1 MSRISARRVAGTSV
15 AAIALSTALAGP
27 AFAHVTVSSASAAK
41 GGFSA
46 MTFRVPTEK
55 DNASTTKV
63 QVAFPTDTPL
73 ASVSVKPVP
82 GWTAQ
87 VAKTKLATPISS
99 DDGPIT
105 DAVSQITWTASSP
118 ARAVH
123 PGEYQEFGVSAG
135 PLPTST
141 DALTFKAL
149 QTYSDGSV
157 VRWIDTQTPGG
168 PEAEHPAPTLKL
180 AAAADTAAPAA
191 APATRPRPPAPRPR
205 HHPRRT
211 RRRQLPRRPRHR
223 PRRRRHRLRRPRRP
237 TRRP

>member
-1 MSRISARRVAGTSV
+1 
-15 AAIALSTALAGP
+15 
-27 AFAHVTVSSASAAK
+27 
-41 GGFSA
+41 
-46 MTFRVPTEK
+46 
-55 DNASTTKV
+55 
-63 QVAFPTDTPL
+63 
-73 ASVSVKPVP
+73 VSVKPVP
-82 GWTAQ
+82 GWTYQ

-105 DAVSQITWTASSP
+105 DAVSQITWTAASP
-118 ARAVH
+118 ASAVK

-180 AAAADTAAPAA
+180 TAAGATDATTAAAPAPAA
-191 APATRPRPPAPRPR
+191 APAADSSNDDLAIGLGIAGIAFGALGGLLGGLALA
-205 HHPRRT
+205 
-211 RRRQLPRRPRHR
+211 RRRSADAPTGRDELTGAGRR
-223 PRRRRHRLRRPRRP
+223 
-237 TRRP
+237 